1 MHELANAVA
10 KILQRAV
17 QIDARVF
24 IQECAYIGKLR
35 RKQGYMRLHKRPC
48 AAIRDVRLFEV
59 VRYLLFNVNT
69 CVFGKDRQL
78 L

>member
-1 MHELANAVA
+1 MHELASAVA

-17 QIDARVF
+17 RIDTRAF

-35 RKQGYMRLHKRPC
+35 QKRLLVLG

-59 VRYLLFNVNT
+59 VRYSWTEITYVILFAHMPKVY
-69 CVFGKDRQL
+69 
-78 L
+78 